1 LATATDDP
9 KPRSGPRCALQKGD
23 DSPWVSQWLGAVV
36 SLGFANSGVKV
47 PFVLQVLAGFVP
59 LLV

>member
-1 LATATDDP
+1 
-9 KPRSGPRCALQKGD
+9 LQKGD